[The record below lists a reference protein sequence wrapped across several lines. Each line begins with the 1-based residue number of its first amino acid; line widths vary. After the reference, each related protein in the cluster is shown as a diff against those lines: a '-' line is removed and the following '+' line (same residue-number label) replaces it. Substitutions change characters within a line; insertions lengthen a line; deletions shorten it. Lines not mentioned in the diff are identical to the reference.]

1 MPARKYDILIEQ
13 GSNFT
18 LTVFAKNSDGT
29 VRDLTGYTARMQIR
43 SSVDSATVLAEAST
57 NNGLISIVGVD
68 GEVTINIPSATT
80 DNYAWHNGVYDLEV
94 DNNVGAVIRLLSGNA
109 ACSFQVTR

>member
-13 GSNFT
+13 GSNFS

-29 VRDLTGYTARMQIR
+29 VRDLTGFAARMQIR
-43 SSVDSATVLAEAST
+43 ETVNSDTVLAEATTS
-57 NNGLISIVGVD
+57 NGLITIVGED
-68 GEVTINIPSATT
+68 GEVTINIPAATT
-80 DNYAWHNGVYDLEV
+80 ENYEWHNGVYDLEL
-94 DNNVGAVIRLLSGNA
+94 DNNVGGVIRLLSGNA

>member
-1 MPARKYDILIEQ
+1 MPSRKYDILVEQ
-13 GSNFT
+13 GSSFT

-43 SSVDSATVLAEAST
+43 PMVDSDTVLAEAT
-57 NNGLISIVGVD
+57 TGNGLITVVGVD
-68 GEVTINIPSATT
+68 GEVTINIPPAITE
-80 DNYAWHNGVYDLEV
+80 DYAWHNGVYDLEV